1 MKKNLISRL
10 VLVTLVSLLGVSAMA
25 QTAMERLKQDYPA
38 VMEQYGKRLEAQKA
52 DYVIAIDVSGTM
64 MRHTELV
71 LPALYSFIDALPE
84 GDYLSIIKFGTIA
97 QEVGLSGKVD
107 ETTRD
112 GFKRTLSTI
121 YQRDPQFVSSTDLSA
136 MCDAILSQMSRPGGN
151 DLKYIFMFTDFINE
165 SGASSK
171 WQSMQD
177 RVAALYKMN
186 IVRSFAMQLPGSG
199 SGRDIQLV
207 RNVFPNLQT
216 IDVNNS
222 AQLNEWFEGQ
232 KADIS
237 KERLKDLIRGDL
249 DQWYSEGKIKAN
261 LAIGID
267 RSLKFNYNVDA
278 DVVPAFVNGVVI
290 NSCDLTNKSNNVE
303 NVVFA
308 MDSAYKGRNIKEKIG
323 SLKFFNKSLIQKDVN
338 VTMAINCRPMFL
350 QAEKDGEPSFAN
362 DIRNLGLE
370 EELARTME
378 LKAEN
383 AFVFGWNIWLVCA
396 LALLLLVF
404 LYYFVKM
411 TVLPYKLNNVMVVVT
426 TTLNDQTFS
435 HQFNKEQS
443 FTFGTK
449 GLILPQAGFLLKVY
463 GRRGFPI
470 FLRRSI
476 AFAVLQKPQNTQL
489 YFYKN
494 KTNVPSLS
502 SKVKADDSV
511 RIQQGSVSYNF
522 KIKNR

>member
-1 MKKNLISRL
+1 MKKNHIYRL
-10 VLVTLVSLLGVSAMA
+10 VLLVLVSWLGLSAMA
-25 QTAMERLKQDYPA
+25 QTAIERLKQDYPA

-71 LPALYSFIDALPE
+71 LPALYSFIDALPD

-136 MCDAILSQMSRPGGN
+136 MCDAILTQMSRPGGN

-171 WQSMQD
+171 WQSMRD
-177 RVAALYKMN
+177 RVSALYKMN

-207 RNVFPNLQT
+207 RDVFPNLQT

-249 DQWYSEGKIKAN
+249 DQWYSEGKIKAD
-261 LAIGID
+261 LVIGLD
-267 RSLKFNYNVDA
+267 RGLRFKYIVDE
-278 DVVPAFVNGVVI
+278 DVVPAFINGVVI
-290 NSCDLTNKSNNVE
+290 NNCELISKSNNVE

-411 TVLPYKLNNVMVVVT
+411 TVLPYKLDKIVVSITNVGNKKET
-426 TTLNDQTFS
+426 NYTFEES
-435 HQFNKEQS
+435 QS
-443 FTFGTK
+443 QLFGK
-449 GLILPQAGFLLKVY
+449 NGGIDIPQADFVVEIY
-463 GRRGFPI
+463 GRRGFPLFMPRAI
-470 FLRRSI
+470 MFKVHEEPAGGLVI
-476 AFAVLQKPQNTQL
+476 
-489 YFYKN
+489 YKDN
-494 KTNVPSLS
+494 KNISKTPMKIKVGDTLSLS
-502 SKVKADDSV
+502 
-511 RIQQGSVSYNF
+511 QGILKYNIM
-522 KIKNR
+522 IK